1 MNATCLVD
9 AHNTLGEGCVWDP
22 RDQCLYWT
30 DIQESKIYRLDAN
43 QQVSI
48 FPLPERAGF
57 ILPRRD
63 DGFIVG
69 LASRIVRTNGA
80 FNDFETLVEIE
91 PDLPQTRVN
100 DAAVDPWGGIVF
112 GTFDERDRKPVASL
126 YRLSPSG
133 ELSQLIQGIT
143 ISNGIAFSPDGHT
156 MYVTDTP
163 VGIVRRF
170 HVGIAFSSFDEVEPL
185 ADANV
190 APGAPD
196 GAIVDSEGGYWN
208 ARVWGGCAVRIS
220 PEGVVTDRIEL
231 PTKGPTCVAL
241 GGPRGNQLFITTLRV
256 MHTEQEL
263 EASPTAGGLFVAQVA
278 IPAQTA
284 RLAAL

>member
-1 MNATCLVD
+1 MNAICLVD

-30 DIQESKIYRLDAN
+30 DIQESKIYRLDTN
-43 QQVSI
+43 QQVSV

-69 LASRIVRTNGA
+69 LASRIVRTDSA

-133 ELSQLIQGIT
+133 ELSQLMQGIT

-163 VGIVRRF
+163 VGVVRRF
-170 HVGIAFSSFDEVEPL
+170 HVGAAFSSFNEVEPL
-185 ADANV
+185 ANANV

-241 GGPRGNQLFITTLRV
+241 GGSRGNQLFITTLRV
-256 MHTEQEL
+256 MHTKQEL
-263 EASPTAGGLFVAQVA
+263 EAAPMAGGLFVAEVA
-278 IPAQTA
+278 VPAQTA